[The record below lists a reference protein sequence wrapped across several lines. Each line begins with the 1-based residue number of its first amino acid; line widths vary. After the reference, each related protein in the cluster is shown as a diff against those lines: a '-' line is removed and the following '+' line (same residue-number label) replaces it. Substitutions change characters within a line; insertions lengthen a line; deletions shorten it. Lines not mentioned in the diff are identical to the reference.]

1 MRDPWHPETDE
12 EEAAMMERLDPEE
25 RLRFRHLIIVLAAE
39 HMTFPDYV
47 DLESER
53 HLRIAAS
60 EDTAEAFRAFMEK
73 RPPKFPSTSARR

>member
-1 MRDPWHPETDE
+1 MHRFACLMRADHPARADRLS
-12 EEAAMMERLDPEE
+12 AAD
-25 RLRFRHLIIVLAAE
+25 FLAAE

-73 RPPKFPSTSARR
+73 RPPHFPSTSSTSSTRR